1 MPSDIL
7 TKIRILFAGG
17 ESRTQ
22 KLKSNIIL
30 SILLKGVSVLV
41 TFLLVPATIDYVDSE
56 VYGIWL
62 TLSAILMMFQIL
74 DIGIASGLK
83 NKLTEALAAGDM
95 KSARSLVSTS
105 YVSMAAIFIPIVI
118 IIYALVPYI
127 SWCPLL
133 NVDIAYEGTI
143 VQTMRILAMLLFVQM
158 IANIIVSVLAA
169 YQRVALSLSFLVI
182 GNILAYILILIL
194 ARTVPASLPLLALV
208 LGGAPI
214 LVTII
219 GSVVLF
225 HGLCREVSP
234 TFSSVE
240 MWRTKELLSLGAKF
254 FIINIQA
261 VVVYQSSN
269 FLISHVSSPEMVTAY
284 NIAYKYLS
292 LALVVYT
299 NITMSLWTAYTDA
312 YARGDRPWM
321 IDTRR
326 KMNRILMLC
335 IVLCFIF
342 AAVAPPVYSIWIQG
356 KAEVPAA
363 MTWWVAAYVS
373 TFCFMTL
380 NGTFIIGTG
389 KVLLETI
396 VVAVGAIVYIPVALM
411 AAQWLQ
417 QYGILAALVAINIVY
432 GVIFSKQTTKLLDGT
447 ARGIWIR

>member
-1 MPSDIL
+1 MPSGLL
-7 TKIRILFAGG
+7 TKIRSLFAGG

-22 KLKSNIIL
+22 KLKSNIIM

-95 KSARSLVSTS
+95 KVARSLVSTS
-105 YVSMAAIFIPIVI
+105 YVSMAAIFTPIVI
-118 IIYALVPYI
+118 IIYALVPYV
-127 SWCPLL
+127 SWSSLL
-133 NVDIAYEGTI
+133 NIDVSYEATI
-143 VQTMRILAMLLFVQM
+143 VQTTRILAVLLFVQM

-194 ARTVPASLPLLALV
+194 ARTVPASLPLLAIV
-208 LGGAPI
+208 LGGSPI

-219 GSVVLF
+219 GTVILF
-225 HGLCREVSP
+225 HGSCREVSP
-234 TFSSVE
+234 TLASVE
-240 MWRTKELLSLGAKF
+240 MWRTKGLLSLGAKF

-284 NIAYKYLS
+284 NIAYRYLS

-299 NITMSLWTAYTDA
+299 NITASLWTAYTDA

-321 IDTRR
+321 IDMRR
-326 KMNRILMLC
+326 KMNRLLVLCIILC
-335 IVLCFIF
+335 IVF
-342 AAVAPPVYSIWIQG
+342 AAIAPAVYSVWIQG

-363 MTWWVAAYVS
+363 MTWWVTAYVS

-380 NGTFIIGTG
+380 NGTFLIGTG

-396 VVAVGAIVYIPVALM
+396 VVAVGAVIYIPVSLL
-411 AAQWLQ
+411 AAKWLE
-417 QYGILAALVAINIVY
+417 QYGILAALVAINLIY
-432 GVIFSKQTTKLLDGT
+432 GIIFSSQTTKLLEGT
-447 ARGIWIR
+447 ARGIWNR

>member
-169 YQRVALSLSFLVI
+169 YQRVALSLSFLD
-182 GNILAYILILIL
+182 ILILIL

-356 KAEVPAA
+356 KAEVPAP